1 MTSLAAQLEIMRVRM
16 LAKAE
21 DDARAIRTLG
31 AEIEAYDRSLAL
43 AFDML
48 VASHQAR
55 HAHLIEQAAGFA
67 RALARYEP
75 SLADQRPDV
84 PPIEERYTPPIR
96 QIAQEARRHG

>member
-1 MTSLAAQLEIMRVRM
+1 MTTLAGQLEIMRVRM

-31 AEIEAYDRSLAL
+31 AEIEAYDHSLAL
-43 AFDML
+43 AFEML

-55 HAHLIEQAAGFA
+55 HEHLIEQASAFA

-75 SLADQRPDV
+75 AIADNRQHV
-84 PPIEERYTPPIR
+84 PPIEERF
-96 QIAQEARRHG
+96 ARSIPHYNP